1 MIYSNQEKPP
11 PTHVRITVVGLGG
24 VFGAAV
30 EETVGGRFCH
40 SVGEVVD
47 LHVHI
52 ATEGGREEKER
63 ETVRTFN
70 SSLEV
75 EN

>member
-1 MIYSNQEKPP
+1 MLHLSHLKPP
-11 PTHVRITVVGLGG
+11 PTHVCITVVRLGG

-40 SVGEVVD
+40 SVGEVVN

-52 ATEGGREEKER
+52 ATEGGSEGKDR

-70 SSLEV
+70 TWK
-75 EN
+75 